1 MRRYTARPSEDSV
14 GTMRGKWIAGIV
26 LVLCLSGCSAEVGEE
41 SQVSSAPGP
50 SAASTG
56 QVEPAPPEQTAL
68 EQDQESTPAPE
79 SSGAAIEAVPG
90 ESEFLQAVG
99 TSWNGDVPEAQ
110 TLLSLGSEVCT
121 LLREGTPIADIQVVD
136 EGQEFR
142 DANNDAVRLA
152 ALHMLCPD
160 LVQS

>member
-1 MRRYTARPSEDSV
+1 MSWCTAPPTEDSV

-26 LVLCLSGCSAEVGEE
+26 LVLCLTGCSAEVGDE
-41 SQVSSAPGP
+41 SPVSSAPGS
-50 SAASTG
+50 SATSTG
-56 QVEPAPPEQTAL
+56 LAESAPPEETAI
-68 EQDQESTPAPE
+68 EEDQESAPVPE
-79 SSGAAIEAVPG
+79 APGAPIEAVPG

-121 LLREGTPIADIQVVD
+121 LLREGTPIAEIQVVD
-136 EGQEFR
+136 EGQDFR

>member
-1 MRRYTARPSEDSV
+1 
-14 GTMRGKWIAGIV
+14 MRGKWIAGIV
-26 LVLCLSGCSAEVGEE
+26 LVLCLSGCSAEVADE

-50 SAASTG
+50 AATSTG
-56 QVEPAPPEQTAL
+56 QVEPAPPEETAV
-68 EQDQESTPAPE
+68 EQDQENAPAPE
-79 SSGAAIEAVPG
+79 GSGSPIEAVPG

-110 TLLSLGSEVCT
+110 TLLSLGSQVCT
-121 LLREGTPIADIQVVD
+121 LLREGTPIADIQVVE